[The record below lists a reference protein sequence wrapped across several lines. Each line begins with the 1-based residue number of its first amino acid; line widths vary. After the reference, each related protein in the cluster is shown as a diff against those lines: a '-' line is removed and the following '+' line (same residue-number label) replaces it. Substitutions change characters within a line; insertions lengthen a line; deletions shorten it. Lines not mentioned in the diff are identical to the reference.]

1 MNSNNFLP
9 LLTKRIAYTLLF
21 IKHLKIN
28 EENVVKKSAKY
39 LKPNISSVYFLK
51 PDNHSSLVHHRAL
64 MHGNGRGGREGFFS
78 NCYWNFFVI
87 ATTSHATLVPKS
99 TFKS

>member
-28 EENVVKKSAKY
+28 EENVVKKS
-39 LKPNISSVYFLK
+39 LQNISNQTFLVYIFWNQTIIAASCITVL
-51 PDNHSSLVHHRAL
+51 SCMV
-64 MHGNGRGGREGFFS
+64 MGGGDAKGFFQT
-78 NCYWNFFVI
+78 V
-87 ATTSHATLVPKS
+87 TE
-99 TFKS
+99 TFLS